1 MTLRPVMSLLP
12 CRTQTVQGAQCK
24 VQQAHHSECPS
35 SLLPGWQGQRRA
47 EKQDTWCM
55 FSTSS
60 SFFVLA
66 LKEYKVMITYH
77 DFLQEMEKSEA
88 NNFLVLF
95 RDAGCQF
102 RSVYTYCPETEEIT
116 KLAGIGPRSIT
127 TKMIEGLYK
136 YNSDR
141 KQFSQIPA
149 KTMSASVDA
158 ITIASHL
165 WQTKKQG
172 TPKKLHPK

>member
-1 MTLRPVMSLLP
+1 
-12 CRTQTVQGAQCK
+12 
-24 VQQAHHSECPS
+24 
-35 SLLPGWQGQRRA
+35 
-47 EKQDTWCM
+47 M
-55 FSTSS
+55 FSTSFN
-60 SFFVLA
+60 FFLLA
-66 LKEYKVMITYH
+66 LKECKLMINYR

-88 NNFLVLF
+88 NSFLILF

-116 KLAGIGPRSIT
+116 KLAGIGPRNIT

>member
-1 MTLRPVMSLLP
+1 M
-12 CRTQTVQGAQCK
+12 GF
-24 VQQAHHSECPS
+24 S
-35 SLLPGWQGQRRA
+35 S
-47 EKQDTWCM
+47 
-55 FSTSS
+55 
-60 SFFVLA
+60 V
-66 LKEYKVMITYH
+66 
-77 DFLQEMEKSEA
+77 QEMEKSEA
-88 NNFLVLF
+88 NSFLVLF
-95 RDAGCQF
+95 RDSGCQF

-116 KLAGIGPRSIT
+116 RLAGIGPRSIT
-127 TKMIEGLYK
+127 AKMIEGLYK

-141 KQFSQIPA
+141 KQFSLIPA

>member
-1 MTLRPVMSLLP
+1 MI
-12 CRTQTVQGAQCK
+12 AF
-24 VQQAHHSECPS
+24 
-35 SLLPGWQGQRRA
+35 
-47 EKQDTWCM
+47 
-55 FSTSS
+55 FSC
-60 SFFVLA
+60 
-66 LKEYKVMITYH
+66 YI
-77 DFLQEMEKSEA
+77 LQEMEKSEA

-102 RSVYTYCPETEEIT
+102 RSVYTYCPETEAIT
-116 KLAGIGPRSIT
+116 RLTGIGPRSIT
-127 TKMIEGLYK
+127 AKMIEGLYK

>member
-1 MTLRPVMSLLP
+1 M
-12 CRTQTVQGAQCK
+12 
-24 VQQAHHSECPS
+24 
-35 SLLPGWQGQRRA
+35 
-47 EKQDTWCM
+47 KQ
-55 FSTSS
+55 
-60 SFFVLA
+60 L
-66 LKEYKVMITYH
+66 
-77 DFLQEMEKSEA
+77 FLCGVIKEMEKSGA

-116 KLAGIGPRSIT
+116 RLAGIGPKSIKI
-127 TKMIEGLYK
+127 KMIEGLYK

-165 WQTKKQG
+165 WQTKKQW
-172 TPKKLHPK
+172 TPKKLHSK